1 MKIKSA
7 GRKNWPRTV
16 SDEELVLQVPGGVI
30 VDYRAGEVL
39 RPLDVGFCGHTLRI
53 LDTGYRWLHF
63 APIAEHHA
71 LTVQLNPQLRPL
83 QIYVDICDGHG
94 LDANGVPFTHDLYLD
109 VLAVCDV
116 LPDGSWHVTETEI
129 IDGPELDEALNL
141 GKVTR
146 AQFDLAWAEAR
157 SVEAQLQEN
166 DFPPL
171 RVVQAYLRD
180 RP

>member
-1 MKIKSA
+1 M
-7 GRKNWPRTV
+7 

-39 RPLDVGFCGHTLRI
+39 RPLDVGFRGRTLRI

-94 LDANGVPFTHDLYLD
+94 VDANGVPFTHDLYLD
-109 VLAVCDV
+109 VLAVCGV

-129 IDGPELDEALNL
+129 IDGHELEEALAG
-141 GKVTR
+141 GKVTPE
-146 AQFDLAWAEAR
+146 QFSRAWAEAK

-171 RVVQAYLRD
+171 RVVQDYLRD

>member
-1 MKIKSA
+1 M
-7 GRKNWPRTV
+7 
-16 SDEELVLQVPGGVI
+16 QVPGGVI

-39 RPLDVGFCGHTLRI
+39 RPLDVGFRGRTLRI

-94 LDANGVPFTHDLYLD
+94 VDANGVPFTHDLYLD

-129 IDGPELDEALNL
+129 IDGHELEEALAG
-141 GKVTR
+141 GKVTPE
-146 AQFDLAWAEAR
+146 QFSRAWAEAK

-171 RVVQAYLRD
+171 RVMQAYLRD
-180 RP
+180 HP